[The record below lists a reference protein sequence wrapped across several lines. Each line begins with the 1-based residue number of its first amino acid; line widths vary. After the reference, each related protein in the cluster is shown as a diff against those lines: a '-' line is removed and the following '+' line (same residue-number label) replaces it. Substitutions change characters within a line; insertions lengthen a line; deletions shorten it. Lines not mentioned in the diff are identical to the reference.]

1 MNRQSNMKILAASS
15 RNDRIGGRRRR
26 ISSGLVYVRI
36 NVYNIGF
43 GEEDLGVR
51 GLRSEV
57 LGVLLAV
64 DPFVEGEGVLAE
76 FGHATS
82 GAGAGL
88 AEVVQLII
96 SVEELGGVGGE
107 GGRGGEGRI
116 GGGRYGFAGD
126 EGEFLTFQEDQR
138 FQVGRDG
145 TERCEDV

>member
-76 FGHATS
+76 FG
-82 GAGAGL
+82 
-88 AEVVQLII
+88 V
-96 SVEELGGVGGE
+96 VGG
-107 GGRGGEGRI
+107 GRGRGGEGRI